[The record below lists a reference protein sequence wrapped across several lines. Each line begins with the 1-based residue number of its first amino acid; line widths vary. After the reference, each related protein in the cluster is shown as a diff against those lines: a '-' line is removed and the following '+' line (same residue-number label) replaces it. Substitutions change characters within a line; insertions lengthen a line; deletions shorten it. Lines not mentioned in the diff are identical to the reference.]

1 LTWLRV
7 HNLKA
12 FLSQVSAFWPT
23 DMYNSNLNPSS
34 RDVGKHVK
42 TKATETPATLQ
53 VASSSGN
60 KKALAQKRYKVEINN
75 KLCKGCFICIRY
87 CPMGVIAESDE
98 IGELGYDLAKVEHP
112 EKCTGCRLC
121 LVYCPDLAIAIA
133 EEGTEKQ

>member
-1 LTWLRV
+1 
-7 HNLKA
+7 
-12 FLSQVSAFWPT
+12 
-23 DMYNSNLNPSS
+23 MYTFYLNPASK
-34 RDVGKHVK
+34 DAGKDAK
-42 TKATETPATLQ
+42 TKATETASTLQ
-53 VASSSGN
+53 IAGSSSS
-60 KKALAQKRYKVEINN
+60 KKSVARKRYKVEINN

-133 EEGTEKQ
+133 EEEGEKQ